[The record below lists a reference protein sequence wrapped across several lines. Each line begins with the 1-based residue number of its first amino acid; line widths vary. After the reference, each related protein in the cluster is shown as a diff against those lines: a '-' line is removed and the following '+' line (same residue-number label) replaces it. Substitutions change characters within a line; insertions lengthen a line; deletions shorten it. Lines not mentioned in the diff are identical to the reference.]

1 MAKGLGKSDVPKR
14 IEPINR
20 AWWVLLGAGLCI
32 FCGQPAVILFTF
44 GTFAPEIVRATH
56 WSPVVVA
63 AAIGPGTLLAALLA
77 PAVGY
82 GADRFGVRRMALIGG
97 PAYGVGLAALGA
109 LPQTATQF
117 IAFLALACG
126 LGFAATPVLYAH
138 LVTGWFTTRRGLA
151 LSVVFGCSSLGV
163 SSWSP
168 IAAALMHFGWRTVY
182 EIIGAATGTII
193 FASTA
198 ILLRNPPQSMRGT
211 QVPVAEGATLAQ
223 ALRSPTFWRI
233 ALVFMLLTGV
243 LGGSSVNL
251 PVILRLNGLTPQEAA
266 SVMTV
271 VGIAMFCGMAS
282 VGLLLDRWFA
292 PFVTGACALLPALA
306 FLLLLFD
313 HSTSAFFFAAAMIGA
328 GLGSELNAGAFMVSR
343 AFGIRSFGAIY
354 GLVTLAYGVSSAIG
368 PALIGTALARSFN
381 LNLIFGSAL
390 TLLLP
395 AIALLFTMRAHH
407 LPYRP
412 PARNDVFAQSGVAN

>member
-1 MAKGLGKSDVPKR
+1 MAQGMRASDLPGR
-14 IEPINR
+14 SEPIDR

-63 AAIGPGTLLAALLA
+63 AAIGPGTLLAALLS

-97 PAYGVGLAALGA
+97 PAYGVGLAALGLMPHSA
-109 LPQTATQF
+109 SQF
-117 IAFLALACG
+117 VGFLALACG
-126 LGFAATPVLYAH
+126 LGFAATPVLYAQ

-163 SSWSP
+163 GTWSP
-168 IAAALMHFGWRTVY
+168 IAAALMHSGWRNAYVA
-182 EIIGAATGTII
+182 IGVATGTII
-193 FASTA
+193 FAA
-198 ILLRNPPQSMRGT
+198 AVILLRNPPRSMLRT
-211 QVPVAEGATLAQ
+211 ENPADHGATLSE
-223 ALRSPTFWRI
+223 ALKSPTFWRI
-233 ALVFMLLTGV
+233 AVVFMLLTGV

-251 PVILRLNGLTPQEAA
+251 PVILRQNGLNPQEAA
-266 SVMTV
+266 SVMSV
-271 VGIAMFCGMAS
+271 VGVAMFCGMAS

-292 PFVTGACALLPALA
+292 PFVTGACALLPASA
-306 FLLLLFD
+306 FLLLLFN

-343 AFGIRSFGAIY
+343 AFGVRAFGAIY
-354 GLVTLAYGVSSAIG
+354 GLVTLAYGLSSAVG
-368 PALIGTALARSFN
+368 PALIGTALAKSTN
-381 LNLIFGSAL
+381 LDWIFAGAL
-390 TLLLP
+390 ALLVP
-395 AIALLFTMRAHH
+395 AIVLLFSMRARH
-407 LPYRP
+407 LPYQP
-412 PARNDVFAQSGVAN
+412 PARQDVPVRPAAAR